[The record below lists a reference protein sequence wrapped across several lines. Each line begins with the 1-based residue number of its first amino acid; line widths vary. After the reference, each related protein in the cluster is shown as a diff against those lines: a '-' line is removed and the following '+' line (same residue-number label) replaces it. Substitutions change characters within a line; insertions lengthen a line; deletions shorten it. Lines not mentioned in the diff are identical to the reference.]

1 MVGYTNRCLSR
12 RLRRRDAVSLSQ
24 RQPSVAQTAFLP
36 PISGGQELGFN
47 FLKMPRCHR
56 TSSGSIGSD
65 MTRDNDL
72 FEVKTASADHRLP
85 CQSASSLY
93 ATASCTP
100 LPNRSRVRSQSAC
113 PYLTIHPQG
122 EQRIVRAQPS
132 ASIVAFLP
140 SLVFLR
146 LDPAIISLNI
156 DERNQWLS

>member
-1 MVGYTNRCLSR
+1 MPVAAPQTTGCCNLVTKAAICGSDSFPIPG
-12 RLRRRDAVSLSQ
+12 LRWSGTGVSF
-24 RQPSVAQTAFLP
+24 PGDV
-36 PISGGQELGFN
+36 
-47 FLKMPRCHR
+47 HR

-93 ATASCTP
+93 ATTSCTP
-100 LPNRSRVRSQSAC
+100 LPNRSRVRSQSVR

-140 SLVFLR
+140 SLAFLR